1 MDDAIEDFSPSV
13 TARCL
18 VQSSPVVFHRPLT
31 SPMQARS
38 SPLPDKEM
46 FWLRILRGPR
56 ARAERA
62 PAIIHRLM
70 TSPILARPMTRPEFN
85 ENLLVFDDFLKTC
98 HHEHDASAT
107 PGALPKATPRALKQR
122 QRRLN
127 AARTEIYVGCAARA
141 EIHTLY

>member
-1 MDDAIEDFSPSV
+1 MDDAIEDFLPSV

-38 SPLPDKEM
+38 SPLPDKDM
-46 FWLRILRGPR
+46 FWLRILRGPK

-70 TSPILARPMTRPEFN
+70 TNPIFARPMTRPEFN
-85 ENLLVFDDFLKTC
+85 ESLLVFDDFF
-98 HHEHDASAT
+98 
-107 PGALPKATPRALKQR
+107 
-122 QRRLN
+122 
-127 AARTEIYVGCAARA
+127 
-141 EIHTLY
+141 